1 MQVLQAVFFNER
13 PLFEALERHISRAGL
28 APRDTAFARAIV
40 MTVLRRLGEIDAI
53 IASFLR
59 APLPVRS
66 GPAELIL
73 RMACA
78 ELVHLDVPPHAAVSS
93 AVDLATRDSR
103 ARHFKGLVN
112 AVARRIG
119 AEGKAVAA
127 ALDQEQESMPP
138 WAWDMLCDQHGEQIA
153 RAIARAHL
161 SEPPLDIS
169 VARDPDQW
177 AATLQA
183 ERLPTGSLRRATGGR
198 IEDLPGFDAG
208 AWWVQDAAAAMPA
221 RLLGDVRGLT
231 VIDLCAAPG
240 GKTAQLAASGGSVTA
255 VDLDE
260 TRMGRVRENAR
271 RLGLE
276 VKCEVADAR
285 TWLPPEPADAVLLD
299 APCSATG
306 TVRRHP
312 EILWRK
318 DRSDLLAQAGLQHDL
333 IRAASRMVRPGGCL
347 VYCVCSLSCE
357 EGEEIVEAFLR
368 DNPDFVR
375 DPVRPEEVGGEGAFL
390 TAAGDMRTL
399 PCHWA
404 ERGGMDGFFASRLRR
419 NV

>member
-1 MQVLQAVFFNER
+1 
-13 PLFEALERHISRAGL
+13 
-28 APRDTAFARAIV
+28 
-40 MTVLRRLGEIDAI
+40 
-53 IASFLR
+53 
-59 APLPVRS
+59 
-66 GPAELIL
+66 
-73 RMACA
+73 
-78 ELVHLDVPPHAAVSS
+78 
-93 AVDLATRDSR
+93 
-103 ARHFKGLVN
+103 
-112 AVARRIG
+112 
-119 AEGKAVAA
+119 
-127 ALDQEQESMPP
+127 
-138 WAWDMLCDQHGEQIA
+138 
-153 RAIARAHL
+153 
-161 SEPPLDIS
+161 
-169 VARDPDQW
+169 
-177 AATLQA
+177 
-183 ERLPTGSLRRATGGR
+183 
-198 IEDLPGFDAG
+198 
-208 AWWVQDAAAAMPA
+208 MPA